1 MELRDAA
8 SYPRESTSIRD
19 GEELLPF
26 QATLDASHDFGNDS
40 FDWDGSLSLE
50 SCCVPDIFPLQL
62 ASSTVFDDIG
72 MRSSASPASA
82 QAETGR
88 KQKKETYA
96 DLIYKALISQDA
108 HQMTLK
114 DLYQW
119 FIDNTEKPK
128 ERQRGWKNSVRSNL
142 SLNQAFQ
149 RLEGKTSRWS
159 LAACFVEGIR
169 PTHNYRNSRRRNN
182 PVISTKKNRM
192 VVPKPLVSRIR
203 KARSKNLR
211 RPASRIDPQSSD
223 GVSSYSLQNQLLA
236 EHIPDF
242 QKWGST
248 ATIQAS
254 YSMMWDAAWPLG
266 GSKYEPA
273 WIDLETHLPWCCAF
287 SPSLGLW

>member
-8 SYPRESTSIRD
+8 SYPRESTSISD

-26 QATLDASHDFGNDS
+26 QATFDASHDFGNDS

-142 SLNQAFQ
+142 SLNQA
-149 RLEGKTSRWS
+149 
-159 LAACFVEGIR
+159 
-169 PTHNYRNSRRRNN
+169 
-182 PVISTKKNRM
+182 
-192 VVPKPLVSRIR
+192 
-203 KARSKNLR
+203 RSKNLR

-266 GSKYEPA
+266 SSKYEPA

>member
-8 SYPRESTSIRD
+8 SYPRESTSISD

-26 QATLDASHDFGNDS
+26 QATFDASHDFGNDS
-40 FDWDGSLSLE
+40 FDWDGSFSLE
-50 SCCVPDIFPLQL
+50 PCCVPDIFPLQL

-72 MRSSASPASA
+72 MRSSASLASA

-142 SLNQAFQ
+142 SLNQ
-149 RLEGKTSRWS
+149 
-159 LAACFVEGIR
+159 
-169 PTHNYRNSRRRNN
+169 
-182 PVISTKKNRM
+182 
-192 VVPKPLVSRIR
+192 
-203 KARSKNLR
+203 
-211 RPASRIDPQSSD
+211 
-223 GVSSYSLQNQLLA
+223 VSSYVCSL
-236 EHIPDF
+236 
-242 QKWGST
+242 
-248 ATIQAS
+248 
-254 YSMMWDAAWPLG
+254 
-266 GSKYEPA
+266 
-273 WIDLETHLPWCCAF
+273 
-287 SPSLGLW
+287 LGLPPESFSVFLPFRFSETRKKTETKSDSACVRP